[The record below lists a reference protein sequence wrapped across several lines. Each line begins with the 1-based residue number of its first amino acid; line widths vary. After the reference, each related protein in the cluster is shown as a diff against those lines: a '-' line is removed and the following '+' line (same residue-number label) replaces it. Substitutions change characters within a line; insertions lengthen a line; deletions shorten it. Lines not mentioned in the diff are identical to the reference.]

1 MLPSYHYEPYP
12 TGDEPF
18 TLPML
23 TPPDYLFDFCIVQDQ
38 WCSGFTFTSVAAD
51 PLRSDQ
57 NGRYLADDILK
68 CIVFEQMLMLIVEYR
83 RFLFP
88 RVWLTNIG
96 TIVRGQFPSLRVI
109 YQVWLNIGR
118 MVTAFRSGSGTCICS
133 QGAYIWHTSS
143 LERAEYIF

>member
-1 MLPSYHYEPYP
+1 MLPSYHDKPYP

-51 PLRSDQ
+51 PLRPDQ

-83 RFLFP
+83 WFLFP

-109 YQVWLNIGR
+109 YILAQYWPNGNCIS
-118 MVTAFRSGSGTCICS
+118 SGSGTCICS
-133 QGAYIWHTSS
+133 QGAYIWHTLT
-143 LERAEYIF
+143 LEPAEYIF